1 MTPEMKNALAEL
13 SKTSYGQW
21 LVRYLDLKFE
31 EIGDIM
37 KCQDEIDMK
46 GRQYALKVLNEMF
59 AFLAG
64 DNSKL
69 GPTGKSK
76 YN

>member
-1 MTPEMKNALAEL
+1 MTPEMKQALAEL
-13 SKTSYGQW
+13 AKTSYGQW

-31 EIGDIM
+31 DIGDVM
-37 KCQDEIDMK
+37 KATTLEDLK

-69 GPTGKSK
+69 GSSGKPK